1 MKYNIMTS
9 QNVYIISKNIHYDS
23 LNKCYKKIF
32 TIDRE
37 PEGELKTKIKR
48 LTNSKI
54 SSFQNNTPCNN
65 YQHCLYVITE
75 TIMNSSTSCC
85 SSLSCSEL
93 LDQDKQGELI
103 TFLLKNNY
111 TINTDLTRLLIENN
125 ASNDILF
132 VISYNL

>member
-1 MKYNIMTS
+1 MTS